1 MFFNSIF
8 ASLPATTP
16 QPTPGFWVHDLSPF
30 IVEFPEGFFLDG
42 IRWYGFAY
50 LAGFLV
56 GMWLLSFYYK
66 RERSPLNPEAQTNFL
81 LALIVGVIVGGRL
94 GYMLFYAPEKLWN
107 DPLSLFRV
115 WQGGMASHGG
125 MLGVLLATWW
135 TARRYRCGF
144 LRLCDIVVTLAPA
157 GLLFGRIANFING
170 ELWGKETDVAW
181 AVVFKFKTLIF
192 GGIEHTSYLLP
203 RHPSQLYEAATE
215 GLLLLIWTQ
224 IRFWKKKPLPPGQL
238 VGEAAILYAASRIFC
253 EIFREPD
260 AGVSF
265 ICGMARGQFFSV
277 LLALLGIIFIVFS
290 RIRKDKTVSE

>member
-1 MFFNSIF
+1 MPS
-8 ASLPATTP
+8 ALPATTP
-16 QPTPGFWVHDLSPF
+16 SPTPGFWVHDLSPF

-56 GMWLLSFYYK
+56 GAWLLSLYYK
-66 RERSPLNPEAQTNFL
+66 RGRSPLNSDAQTNFI
-81 LALIVGVIVGGRL
+81 LALIVGVLVGGRL
-94 GYMLFYAPEKLWN
+94 GYMLFYASDKLWS
-107 DPLSLFRV
+107 DPLSLFQV

-125 MLGVLLATWW
+125 MIGVLLATWW
-135 TARRYRCGF
+135 MACRSRSNF
-144 LRLCDIVVTLAPA
+144 LQLCDIVVTLAPA

-181 AVVFKFKTLIF
+181 AVVFKYKYLVFNQ
-192 GGIEHTSYLLP
+192 IEHVAYLLP
-203 RHPSQLYEAATE
+203 RHPSQLYEAALE
-215 GLLLLIWTQ
+215 GLLLLVWTQ
-224 IRFWKKKPLPPGQL
+224 LRFWKKNPLPPGQL
-238 VGEAAILYAASRIFC
+238 VGETAILYAAVRIFC

-277 LLALLGIIFIVFS
+277 LLILLGVAFIVFS
-290 RIRKDKTVSE
+290 RLKKDKMASE

>member
-1 MFFNSIF
+1 ML
-8 ASLPATTP
+8 AALPATTP
-16 QPTPGFWVHDLSPF
+16 SPTPGYWVHDLSPF
-30 IVEFPEGFFLDG
+30 IIEFPEGFFLDG

-56 GMWLLSFYYK
+56 GAWLLSFYYK
-66 RERSPLNPEAQTNFL
+66 RGRSPLNSDQQTNFL
-81 LALIVGVIVGGRL
+81 LALVVGVIVGGRL
-94 GYMLFYAPEKLWN
+94 GYMLFYAPDKLLN
-107 DPLSLFRV
+107 DPLSLFQV

-125 MLGVLLATWW
+125 MLGVLAATWW
-135 TARRYRCGF
+135 TARRTRCGF

-181 AVVFKFKTLIF
+181 AVVFKYKTLIF

-203 RHPSQLYEAATE
+203 RHPSQLYEAALE
-215 GLLLLIWTQ
+215 GLFLLIWTQ
-224 IRFWKKKPLPPGQL
+224 FRFWKKKPLPAGQL
-238 VGEAAILYAASRIFC
+238 VGEAALLYAGVRIFC

-265 ICGMARGQFFSV
+265 ILGMARGQFFSV
-277 LLALLGIIFIVFS
+277 LLALLGVAFIIFS
-290 RIRKDKTVSE
+290 RLKKNENCAE